1 MKVTHAGGFCP
12 LEEFQS
18 PNTMSTSVL
27 LKKFKAMAEDSGG
40 AEQGAQSF
48 EALSVGCLLR
58 GNVTLGSGALG
69 RQL

>member
-18 PNTMSTSVL
+18 PNIMSTLVL

-40 AEQGAQSF
+40 AEQGVQSS
-48 EALSVGCLLR
+48 EALSVGCVLR
-58 GNVTLGSGALG
+58 GNVTSGSGALG